1 MYFIDLHHQR
11 CGAAFV
17 FASLSLAFLLSC
29 LSTTS
34 WVNMFG
40 PLQMTDKVAP
50 EVLVMAREHRQTTID
65 ALKSAD
71 FRDVRRLEDQYLDS
85 IKDVN
90 HKAAGVAILQRNV
103 SSTDPSSIVSSLGQ
117 ISISPVTQDNLITLY
132 QLSNY
137 LDASAYLKCCA
148 TSIRTEAIDYFLSA
162 AILGEMSRIK
172 AIPAFCSTARYFAK
186 LAMTLLRY
194 PELCEALIIRR
205 KNRSAQD
212 KADLQ
217 TLLERGV
224 VDASSGIPS
233 TLFLVMISAALGYQL
248 QVPPRLVLSLGK
260 TNAIAGIASATA
272 RLKLIEDNASLP
284 THLKQRLTRNP
295 CYTCTNCGKFAIDII
310 GQGQRDLAKA
320 FKSCSNCGQMYCSTA
335 CQTM

>member
-1 MYFIDLHHQR
+1 
-11 CGAAFV
+11 
-17 FASLSLAFLLSC
+17 
-29 LSTTS
+29 
-34 WVNMFG
+34 MFG
-40 PLQMTDKVAP
+40 MQMTGQVAP
-50 EVLVMAREHRQTTID
+50 EVLVMARERRQSMID
-65 ALKSAD
+65 ALKSAN
-71 FRDVRRLEDQYLDS
+71 FRNVRRLEDQYLDS
-85 IKDVN
+85 IMDVN

-103 SSTDPSSIVSSLGQ
+103 SSTDPSSIVTSLGQ
-117 ISISPVTQDNLITLY
+117 ISVSPVTQDSLITLQ
-132 QLSNY
+132 QLSNL

-148 TSIRTEAIDYFLSA
+148 TSIRAEAIDCLLSA
-162 AILGEMSRIK
+162 AILGEKSRVK
-172 AIPAFCSTARYFAK
+172 ATSVFYSASRYFAK

-205 KNRSAQD
+205 KNRSAED

-217 TLLERGV
+217 TLLDRGI

-233 TLFLVMISAALGYQL
+233 AIYLVMISAALGYQL

-272 RLKLIEDNASLP
+272 RLKLIEDNVGLP

-310 GQGQRDLAKA
+310 GQDGQRELAKA
-320 FKSCSNCGQMYCSTA
+320 FKSCSNCGQMYCSSA
-335 CQTM
+335 CQTL